1 MVCKNC
7 GADLKPGIK
16 YCLNCGN
23 YIDEDDNE
31 DEVSETEDSLSLSD
45 LQNNISDDDKKL
57 EFDDNYSFDQPED
70 KTKKKKRKTKLNV
83 KDMLIYGVLILIIL
97 VSLIVML
104 VSIVGGSKKKAVTQP
119 TTTTVEDNVVKMK
132 DYTIKFSGKLNYSQ
146 DGEVIYISDDE
157 NYTFSYRNSL
167 DDYEKYSKDLSI
179 LENSLKK
186 SGYSVLNSE
195 KREIDENEFIIYKFK
210 FDNTTKYLYVTKVD
224 KKYITMGTIEE
235 MNNGDWR
242 EALTSINKINK
253 NIKFSKD
260 SESSSDEKIDNVLN
274 NSTTDLNKII
284 KG

>member
-260 SESSSDEKIDNVLN
+260 SESSSDEEIDNVLN

-284 KG
+284 R

>member
-23 YIDEDDNE
+23 YIDEEDN
-31 DEVSETEDSLSLSD
+31 DELSESDDSLSLSD
-45 LQNNISDDDKKL
+45 LQNDMSDNDKKID
-57 EFDDNYSFDQPED
+57 FDDNYSFDNSEE
-70 KTKKKKRKTKLNV
+70 KVSSKKKKIKLSL

-104 VSIVGGSKKKAVTQP
+104 VSIVGGNKK
-119 TTTTVEDNVVKMK
+119 TTPQSLNTAVEDNVVKMK
-132 DYTIKFSGKLNYSQ
+132 NYTIKFSGKLNYSQ
-146 DGEVIYISDDE
+146 DGEIIYISDDK

-195 KREIDENEFIIYKFK
+195 KREIEENEFIIYKFK
-210 FDNTTKYLYVTKVD
+210 FDSTTKYLYVTKVD
-224 KKYITMGTIEE
+224 KKYVTMGTIEE
-235 MNNGDWR
+235 INNGDWR

-253 NIKFSKD
+253 NIKFNDD
-260 SESSSDEKIDNVLN
+260 SDSSSDEEIDKALN
-274 NSTTDLNKII
+274 NSTTDLNKVL
-284 KG
+284 K

>member
-31 DEVSETEDSLSLSD
+31 DDVSETEDSLSLSD
-45 LQNNISDDDKKL
+45 LQNNNSD
-57 EFDDNYSFDQPED
+57 DDNYSFDQPED
-70 KTKKKKRKTKLNV
+70 KTKKKKRKIKLNV
-83 KDMLIYGVLILIIL
+83 KDMIIYGVLILIIL

-119 TTTTVEDNVVKMK
+119 TSTVVEDNVVKMK

-210 FDNTTKYLYVTKVD
+210 FDSTTKYLYVTKVD

-260 SESSSDEKIDNVLN
+260 SGSSSDEEIDNVLN

-284 KG
+284 R

>member
-23 YIDEDDNE
+23 YIDEDE
-31 DEVSETEDSLSLSD
+31 ITEVDDSSSLSD
-45 LQNNISDDDKKL
+45 LQSDISDNDKKI
-57 EFDDNYSFDQPED
+57 EFDDNYSFTESEE
-70 KTKKKKRKTKLNV
+70 KSTKKKKKLKLSS

-104 VSIVGGSKKKAVTQP
+104 VSIVGGSKKKSVTQP
-119 TTTTVEDNVVKMK
+119 TTTAVEDNVVKMK
-132 DYTIKFSGKLNYSQ
+132 DYTIKFSGKLNYSE
-146 DGEVIYISDDE
+146 DGDVIYISDDE

-179 LENSLKK
+179 LEGSLKK

-210 FDNTTKYLYVTKVD
+210 FDSTTKYLYVTKVD

-235 MNNGDWR
+235 ISNGDWR
-242 EALTSINKINK
+242 EALTLINKMWY
-253 NIKFSKD
+253 
-260 SESSSDEKIDNVLN
+260 
-274 NSTTDLNKII
+274 
-284 KG
+284 

>member
-45 LQNNISDDDKKL
+45 LQNNNSDDDKKL

-83 KDMLIYGVLILIIL
+83 KDMLIYGVLILIIF

-119 TTTTVEDNVVKMK
+119 TSTVVEDNVVKMK

-253 NIKFSKD
+253 NIKFSND
-260 SESSSDEKIDNVLN
+260 SGSSSDEEIDNVLN

-284 KG
+284 R